1 MTEPNPMNVDCPTC
15 KAGIEWSC
23 RDATGRPRS
32 PHPARIEAAL
42 AFAAVAALPEIPA
55 PMTVAERAAIL
66 DAADAGR
73 TRVVY
78 LACPVAATP
87 ETIRREI
94 ADSDGWYDPDAEQAE
109 VAAAFAVVGA
119 NLRRAGRWLWW
130 LRCHTAWS
138 VCAPWI
144 PAVQASIDH
153 GADEATE
160 RARGLA
166 DDRAVL
172 ERCDAI
178 VLCGGRV
185 SAGMAIERAHAEAH
199 GLAVID
205 LSMCGAEPGGA
216 AAGLI
221 TGEIPVR
228 WRRG

>member
-1 MTEPNPMNVDCPTC
+1 MTDAMIVDCPTC
-15 KAGIEWSC
+15 KA
-23 RDATGRPRS
+23 TGRYACVDRS
-32 PHPARIEAAL
+32 GYLTATHQDRLRAARMA
-42 AFAAVAALPEIPA
+42 AAVAALPEIAA
-55 PMTVAERAAIL
+55 PMTVAEHAAIL

-205 LSMCGAEPGGA
+205 LSMCGPEPGGA

-221 TGEIPVR
+221 TGEIAVR
-228 WRRG
+228 WRR